1 MNKYMKNRKPQ
12 IIRNQKEFF
21 NENATHEKPILS
33 SSFFLEYVNKEQVD
47 GFRWLGDSKSI
58 LDYGCGTGT
67 TIEAFSKVN
76 TVDTYTFTGVDI
88 AEMAIKKVKLNF
100 PNDIFFHIK
109 NNKIPLLSDDSVDGA
124 YLLHVLHHSYE
135 HQEIFQVIHEKLKKG
150 GKFLLNDLSSNN
162 PFVKLSRSIFLFLP
176 SFIKQRFADDLV
188 VDGSIPDK
196 YKVNSDEVVSTLRE
210 VGFTVEEIGYGH
222 LFLFLFAW
230 FDRFIP
236 LSNYRVI
243 RVLYSALWRF
253 EQTLLKYSFFQ
264 KYAEVFYIKCKK

>member
-1 MNKYMKNRKPQ
+1 MKNKEPK
-12 IIRNQKEFF
+12 IIKNQKEFF
-21 NENATHEKPILS
+21 NENAAYKKPILS
-33 SSFFLEYVNKEQVD
+33 SSFFLDYANKEREE
-47 GFRWLGDSKSI
+47 GFRWLGDSKII

-76 TVDTYTFTGVDI
+76 AVEPYTFVGVDI

-100 PNDIFFHIK
+100 PDDTFFHIK
-109 NNKIPLLSDDSVDGA
+109 DNQIPLLSNDSVDGA
-124 YLLHVLHHSYE
+124 YLLHVLHHSNE
-135 HQEIFQVIHEKLKKG
+135 HQELLEVIHEKLKKG
-150 GKFLLNDLSSNN
+150 GKFLINDLTSNS

-176 SFIKQRFADDLV
+176 SFVKHKFADDLV

-196 YKVNSDEVVSTLRE
+196 YKVNPDDVLLKLRR
-210 VGFTVEEIGYGH
+210 VGFTIEQIGYGH

-236 LSNYRVI
+236 LSNFRVI
-243 RVLYSALWRF
+243 RVLYSALGRF
-253 EQTLLKYSFFQ
+253 EQALLKYSFFQ